1 MPDVAPNRLHISRH
15 YGLPFL
21 RASRTEDGRLVPA
34 GLLAHGSDASLD
46 LPSGESRPP
55 VVFATEA
62 CRLQLRAQPRDR
74 RLVHLTVFPLH
85 LRVLAHAATPSRPL
99 ERLMIVGLSTQISQA
114 DLTCVVARRDF
125 AAPWPERSF
134 AEEVGLDALDL
145 IGGELDLRHVAVTRA
160 DSFGKLE
167 LQPFRW
173 IGP

>member
-1 MPDVAPNRLHISRH
+1 
-15 YGLPFL
+15 
-21 RASRTEDGRLVPA
+21 
-34 GLLAHGSDASLD
+34 
-46 LPSGESRPP
+46 ESRPP

-74 RLVHLTVFPLH
+74 RLVHLTAFPLH
-85 LRVLAHAATPSRPL
+85 LRVLGHAATPSSPL
-99 ERLMIVGLSTQISQA
+99 ARVLIVGLSPPSLQA
-114 DLTCVVARRDF
+114 DLTDVGQRRHF
-125 AAPWPERSF
+125 AAPWPERSV